1 METNTLIETNNTV
14 IDEKPKRTQEDY
26 DALFEVY
33 ATWKALPVTMLRTF
47 SRDQIRNNMNVEDED
62 MLDLME
68 IPTQKAFAE
77 KFDVEESTLSGWNKK
92 VKDRDPL
99 AEVKKWSQGLVKNM
113 MLSLYTNAM
122 KKGDAFLYK
131 LFFQVANEWSEK
143 SVVEHDIAM
152 ITEFNVSLADPIEK
166 KVEIPNVETTNN
178 IEEQKTT
185 TNKNK
190 LETDRKTIISV
201 PILTGQRN

>member
-166 KVEIPNVETTNN
+166 KVEIPNVETINN

>member
-33 ATWKALPVTMLRTF
+33 ATWKSLPVTMLRTF

-62 MLDLME
+62 VLDLME

-77 KFDVEESTLSGWNKK
+77 KFDIEESTLSGWNKK

-166 KVEIPNVETTNN
+166 KIEITNVETTNN

-185 TNKNK
+185 TDKNK